1 MKEKKTK
8 YSMKISR
15 KKLAYIIISLSVIA
29 IIVMLYYIK
38 YQNTNKQTGE
48 RILAEIKI
56 DESKVTN
63 EKTERM
69 LKVEKLQKNNSDVI
83 GWLEIEGTKVNYP
96 VVQGKNNDYYLTHD
110 YNKKEA
116 SGGSL
121 FLDKSFDFTKPS
133 SNLLIYG
140 HRHETGIMF
149 EDLIKYQEKSFYNEH
164 PNIKFTTN
172 NEESEYEIISVFLSR
187 VYYKSEKNV
196 FRYYFFV
203 DAQNEEEYDEYVKEC
218 KLASLYDTGKTAQY
232 GDQLMTLSTCSYHT
246 EDGRLAVVARKK

>member
-1 MKEKKTK
+1 MKEKKAK
-8 YSMKISR
+8 HSN
-15 KKLAYIIISLSVIA
+15 KKRLICIVIFLIVIA
-29 IIVMLYYIK
+29 VAGVIYYIK
-38 YQNTNKQTGE
+38 YQNANKQTGE
-48 RILAEIKI
+48 KILEEIKI
-56 DESKVTN
+56 DESKITN

-69 LKVEKLQKNNSDVI
+69 LKVEELQKSNPDVI

-96 VVQGKNNDYYLTHD
+96 VVQGEDNDYYLTHD

-116 SGGSL
+116 SGGAL
-121 FLDKSFDFTKPS
+121 FLDKAYEFTKPS

-140 HRHETGIMF
+140 HRHEQGIMF
-149 EDLIKYQEKSFYNEH
+149 EDLTKYQKESFYKQH

-196 FRYYFFV
+196 FRYYFFI
-203 DAQNEEEYDEYVKEC
+203 DAQNEEEYNEYVKNC
-218 KLASLYDTGKTAQY
+218 KSASLYDTGKTAKY